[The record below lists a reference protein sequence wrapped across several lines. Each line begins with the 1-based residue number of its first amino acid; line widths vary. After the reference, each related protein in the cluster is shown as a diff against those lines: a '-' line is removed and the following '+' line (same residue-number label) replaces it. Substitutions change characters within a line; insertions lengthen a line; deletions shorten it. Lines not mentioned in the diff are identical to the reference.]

1 MKVFLVED
9 SPPIVAR
16 LMRLLGDV
24 PGAEVSGNAATA
36 QGAIDAIAADRPDL
50 VLVDLQLAEGGGFDV
65 LRALQPMTRDT
76 EFYMLSSH
84 ASDPYRQLAER
95 LGARGYFDKTRDMD
109 KVRALVAARAHT
121 TNAKGES
128 SCLQSSC

>member
-16 LMRLLGDV
+16 LRRLLGDV
-24 PGAEVSGNAATA
+24 AGAEVSGNAATA

-109 KVRALVAARAHT
+109 KVRALVAARARA
-121 TNAKGES
+121 TNTNGES